1 VADPITQDEGAAH
14 ETTERLVSAAT
25 LMALDHVPAG
35 PVVVV
40 VLAAVARL
48 VVDPALDEPGLW
60 L

>member
-1 VADPITQDEGAAH
+1 MADPITQDEGAAH

-40 VLAAVARL
+40 VVAAVARV
-48 VVDPALDEPGLW
+48 VVDPAL
-60 L
+60 